1 MIALNATQR
10 ARRAA
15 ARPPLRRR
23 GSTLMLVLWVVTITS
38 LIVIPLQ
45 LSAQRQAVAGREALG
60 RVRARWAARAA
71 IESYIAYLEWQ
82 IDTEQEVEPTTFKE
96 EMEELAHGTI
106 RDVAGVLVAEY
117 HVQHWINDE
126 LTDGPADAHAKINL
140 NLLDEES
147 LGKLEDI
154 TPEMIAAIL
163 DWMDP
168 DDDVREGGAEAGY
181 YNHPLKPYDPRNG
194 PFKNLQELEL
204 VYGITPLLVRG
215 EDWNLNG
222 VLDPNEDDGPATWP
236 DDNADGRLDA
246 GWSALL
252 TTSSV
257 EPGPL
262 ADGNR
267 LSLSTSAVSEIR
279 NAFGIDQAQA
289 NALFHYSRAEGNTLE
304 GLLTTPLSTITRDGQ
319 PNQGGQ
325 SGQVGQGEAAGGA
338 GATGGT
344 GRTRGGANRSQ
355 QNQTLGARDLTDE
368 QIGRILAGATI
379 GTTYAPKPG
388 RLNINTAPVE
398 VLELLPGV
406 DEALADQ
413 IDWLRHG
420 KSAGITSLVELLQ
433 IPTLSRETLAAIAP
447 YIDVRSNTF
456 VITASGAAIPGRTEV
471 QLVVT
476 IDRSSLPIRILE
488 YIER

>member
-1 MIALNATQR
+1 MITCRSSHPHRPRL
-10 ARRAA
+10 
-15 ARPPLRRR
+15 ARPSPRRR

-60 RVRARWAARAA
+60 RVRARWAARAG

-82 IDTEQEVEPTTFKE
+82 IDTEQEVEPTTFEE
-96 EMEELAHGTI
+96 EMEDLAHGTI
-106 RDVAGVLVAEY
+106 RDSNGVLVAEY
-117 HVQHWINDE
+117 HIQHWINDE
-126 LTDGPADAHAKINL
+126 LADGPADAHAKINL
-140 NLLDEES
+140 NLLEEES
-147 LGKLEDI
+147 LAKLEDI
-154 TPEMIAAIL
+154 TPEMVAAIL

-194 PFKNLQELEL
+194 PFKTIQELEL

-222 VLDPNEDDGPATWP
+222 ILDPNEDDGPATWP

-262 ADGNR
+262 ADGTR

-279 NAFGIDQAQA
+279 NTFGVDQAQA

-319 PNQGGQ
+319 PSQGG
-325 SGQVGQGEAAGGA
+325 SGGAAGGA
-338 GATGGT
+338 GESGGPQ
-344 GRTRGGANRSQ
+344 RPRGGASRNQ
-355 QNQTLGARDLTDE
+355 PNQTLGARDLTDE

-379 GTTYAPKPG
+379 GTTYAPRPG

-413 IDWLRHG
+413 IDSLRHG

-447 YIDVRSNTF
+447 FIDVRSNNF
-456 VITASGAAIPGRTEV
+456 VITAGGVALPGRTEV

-476 IDRSSLPIRILE
+476 IDRSSLPLRILE